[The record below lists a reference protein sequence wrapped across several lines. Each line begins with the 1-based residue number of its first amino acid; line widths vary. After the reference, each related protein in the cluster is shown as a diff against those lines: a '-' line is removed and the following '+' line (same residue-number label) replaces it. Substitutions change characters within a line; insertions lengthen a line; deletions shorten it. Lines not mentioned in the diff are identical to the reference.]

1 MPWRHLGIFTFSH
14 LPFGHLFD
22 YLVIWSYILRL
33 RYWVILVLVLCG
45 QGVFAEEWE
54 RQTRRIVVDTVFEC
68 SQERTEAVI
77 DSFVYA
83 LQTDINSLFDWAFI
97 GTGNQGDT
105 KGKDAVSVVYTG
117 NTYDPETRTGVLTLT
132 IYVLGVPW
140 FKNRELGSV
149 YRDSVVNET
158 RHARLDITYSG
169 ALLQE
174 ANGQFH
180 TRAIDAGRTALH
192 FELNVVLGKFFSAF
206 VTNKTWKEVAV
217 WRIERIVANLKE
229 FAETGRVS
237 E

>member
-1 MPWRHLGIFTFSH
+1 MLS
-14 LPFGHLFD
+14 
-22 YLVIWSYILRL
+22 VQAVS
-33 RYWVILVLVLCG
+33 
-45 QGVFAEEWE
+45 AENSD
-54 RQTRRIVVDTVFEC
+54 RQTRRIVIDRVFEC
-68 SQERTEAVI
+68 SEERTNAVI
-77 DSFVYA
+77 DTFVYA

-105 KGKDAVSVVYTG
+105 KGKDAVSIVYTG
-117 NTYDPETRTGVLTLT
+117 NTYESETRTGILTLT

-169 ALLQE
+169 SLLQE

-180 TRAIDAGRTALH
+180 TKAIDAGHTVLH
-192 FELNVVLGKFFSAF
+192 FELNVVLGKFFSAL
-206 VTNKTWKEVAV
+206 VTNKMWAEVAA
-217 WRIERIVANLKE
+217 WRIERIVDNLKE
-229 FAETGRVS
+229 YAETGKVNN